1 MNKRLRDKDEGDRT
15 GTYSKLLAMQT
26 DVQAQTDLSDEGRL
40 HRLAANIPGFIYTFH
55 MSVDGHCSFPF
66 ASDGIQDIY
75 GLGPEDVVADMAP
88 LHSMAHPDDRPRIE
102 DAIARSAR
110 ELSFFNLEFRV
121 LNPEKGVLWLESR
134 SMPEREPDGSTRWYG
149 FIHDVS
155 ERKRTEALLYA
166 SEQKFR
172 TLAENSPDVIGRYD
186 REGRRIYVNPQYE
199 RVSGVSAADCLG
211 KTAREYCFV
220 PPSVAARFSQKLEE
234 ALESGETVEL
244 DFSWTQG
251 GKPTWWFVRIV
262 PEFDA
267 QGKVASALA
276 ISSDISERKAIE
288 EALRAFAVRRDTDR
302 EEERR
307 RIARELHDELGQQLA
322 ALRMKVGA
330 VDMLFGKGQPRLHEE
345 MMHLLTLVDKTIQV
359 TRNVSTALR
368 PAVLDMGI
376 VAALEWL
383 TAEFSEY
390 SGLDCHLSVSEREV
404 RLSEEMAVTIFRITQ
419 ESLTNA
425 ARHSKAGSV
434 AVTFNRETDAITLEV
449 RDNGIGFET
458 DGASRTGTFGLLGI
472 RERALAV
479 GGTAVVFSERGHG
492 TSVYVHI
499 PVGKGKDSDGA

>member
-1 MNKRLRDKDEGDRT
+1 M
-15 GTYSKLLAMQT
+15 
-26 DVQAQTDLSDEGRL
+26 
-40 HRLAANIPGFIYTFH
+40 HRLAANIPGFLYTFH
-55 MSVDGHCSFPF
+55 MSVGGHCSFPF

-75 GLGPEDVVADMAP
+75 GLGPDDVAADMAS
-88 LHSMAHPDDRPRIE
+88 LHSLAHPDDQPRIE
-102 DAIARSAR
+102 EAIATSAR

-121 LNPEKGVLWLESR
+121 LNPVKGELWVESR
-134 SMPEREPDGSTRWYG
+134 SMPEREPDGSIRWYG

-186 REGRRIYVNPQYE
+186 KEGRRIYVNPQYE
-199 RVSGVSAADCLG
+199 RVSGVSAAHCLG
-211 KTAREYCFV
+211 KTASEYCFV
-220 PPSVAARFSQKLEE
+220 PQSVAAQFSQKLAE
-234 ALESGETVEL
+234 AMESGETVEL
-244 DFSWTQG
+244 DFSWIKG

-288 EALRAFAVRRDTDR
+288 DVLRAFAVRRDTDR

-330 VDMLFGKGQPRLHEE
+330 VDMLFGKNQPHLREE
-345 MMHLLTLVDKTIQV
+345 MLHLLTLVDKTIQV

-383 TAEFSEY
+383 TVEFSEY

-425 ARHSKAGSV
+425 VRHSKAGSV
-434 AVTFNRETDAITLEV
+434 EVTFNREADAITLEV

-458 DGASRTGTFGLLGI
+458 EDANMTSSFGLLGI

-479 GGTAVVFSERGHG
+479 GGTAAVFSKRGHG
-492 TSVYVHI
+492 TSVHVHI
-499 PVGKGKDSDGA
+499 PVGEGMDSDEA